1 MLRFWISAQ
10 SPPLEDGPE
19 ERFDRLSLAA
29 GREAAG
35 LELQEGDLVL
45 VYQSK
50 TGRAVRRRKAD
61 GTEERVRTVE
71 GRKGIAAFA
80 KVVGRAVHDPEIET
94 TEYVDGTKLSWSW
107 RVPINALA
115 VDGHVP
121 LSEVNR
127 ILGFKPTYNFGGFAY
142 RDSGLREIE
151 AHRYWALV
159 EIFRRNA
166 ESPRAESD
174 AVCGSRRLGP
184 EGMDEERWAR
194 RLLVEFVAADPT
206 LALRE
211 EGLETLGVD
220 RELSA
225 GDSAD
230 IVLEDGAGTVV
241 VVQVDAEE
249 DWLATIA
256 HASLRRAMLELEMG
270 RELGRSRVF
279 VVAYSVSQEMR
290 RICASYGVEC
300 FSVDSDLVRAWNGN
314 RSSAAKIGCEDLEGR
329 APSFGETPS

>member
-80 KVVGRAVHDPEIET
+80 KVVGRAIHDPGIET
-94 TEYVDGTKLSWSW
+94 TEYVDGTKLCWSW

-121 LSEVNR
+121 LLEVNR

-151 AHRYWALV
+151 AHQYWALV
-159 EIFRRNA
+159 EIFRHNA
-166 ESPRAESD
+166 ESPPAESD
-174 AVCGSRRLGP
+174 AACSSHRLGP
-184 EGMDEERWAR
+184 ADLDEERWAR

-211 EGLETLGVD
+211 EGFETLGVD

-225 GDSAD
+225 GDNAD

-241 VVQVDAEE
+241 VVQVDAEG

-270 RELGRSRVF
+270 CDFGRSRVF
-279 VVAYSVSQEMR
+279 VVAYSVSQEVR

-300 FSVDSDLVRAWNGN
+300 FTVDRDLVRAWDGN
-314 RSSAAKIGCEDLEGR
+314 RSDAAKIGRGDLEGR
-329 APSFGETPS
+329 APSLG

>member
-1 MLRFWISAQ
+1 VRFWISAQ
-10 SPPLEDGPE
+10 SPPLEGDPE

-35 LELQEGDLVL
+35 LELRVGDLVL

-50 TGRAVRRRKAD
+50 SGRAVRRRRAG
-61 GTEERVRTVE
+61 GTEERVRTVA
-71 GRKGIAAFA
+71 GRKGIAAIA
-80 KVVGRAVHDPEIET
+80 EVEGRAAHDPGIGT
-94 TEYVDGTKLSWSW
+94 TEYVDGTALCWSW
-107 RVPINALA
+107 RAPIKPLA

-151 AHRYWALV
+151 ARQYRALV
-159 EIFRRNA
+159 ESFRRNA
-166 ESPRAESD
+166 ESPRVECKP
-174 AVCGSRRLGP
+174 VCGSRPLGP
-184 EGMDEERWAR
+184 EGLDEGGWAR
-194 RLLVEFVAADPT
+194 RLLANFVAADPSA
-206 LALRE
+206 ALRE

-220 RELSA
+220 RALRA

-241 VVQVDAEE
+241 AVQLDAEE
-249 DWLATIA
+249 DRLATIA

-270 RELGRSRVF
+270 CELGRSRVF
-279 VVAYSVSQEMR
+279 LVGYSVSEETRQV
-290 RICASYGVEC
+290 CASYGVEC
-300 FSVDSDLVRAWNGN
+300 FSVDRDLVRTWNGG
-314 RSSAAKIGCEDLEGR
+314 RSSRNDAARGNPDGR
-329 APSFGETPS
+329 ASRFGENPS